1 MKKSITIIV
10 ALQWM
15 TVTLVYSQ
23 EPVSFTINQQNGLP
37 SNTVYDLLH
46 DSRGFLWVATENGIA
61 RFNGIEFTSYD
72 HKKVRSKAVSGLFE
86 DKFGRIWCHNFY
98 GEILFIE
105 NDTLRKLDSWEG
117 RYEEGF
123 PTISN
128 LGDSLLISTQRHIYS
143 YDLLKK
149 QWRLLDSKIA
159 NRPTL
164 IRYHAVH
171 DRETWVCATIGA
183 KTFIKS
189 LSADGQELVIPKRD
203 ESKSPTL
210 FKLNYWRG
218 KTRILNIVDNELY
231 ELRNDTIV
239 DVSSAYRKQLAK
251 SRSIKSLGDS
261 IFAFY
266 GNQGIELFYKNSWIA
281 LLNGKN
287 VSSVS
292 SDSEGSLWVSTLNE
306 GIFFFPNLFT
316 TIFSKTK
323 HGLFTKLAFDS
334 IHHRLFAGKYN
345 GQVDVIDSSGIV
357 KTIFTSNQ
365 KEIQSLYVD
374 QESKQL
380 LVFSDRLYFFDLTS
394 FQKKGQV
401 EIGAVKSIIKLKG
414 FFYLA
419 TSGGVYLLNPSTHL
433 TTRLPFDYRT
443 SRMAFVPTT
452 NELWIGTQKGV
463 MIYAFETNKQ
473 TWWKPDSATISPG
486 VSAMELLPDNQLI
499 IGTLTDGVYQL
510 SGHRLLNKIT
520 KMKGLPSD
528 HVTALSYHQGKIWI
542 GTDRGLCSYTLE
554 DKTLFTLDAA
564 KGLAGNEVYSITA
577 SSMGLWVSH
586 SEGLQYFKQLP
597 GKNTSKPMIHLKQV
611 TSDGKSINNFIRE
624 IRLQP
629 LSRQLTITFDVSN
642 DLKGRGTTMIR
653 YRVKGIDLDRWNEV
667 SLAAPVAN
675 FLSIPS
681 GNHTLEVVA
690 LNEDGVLSSN
700 RLLVPV
706 IAMAPFWETRWFI
719 FFAALLLLT
728 GISSILY
735 FRLKRLGE
743 INRAALVQQN
753 LSQELRIAQLTSIR
767 AQMNPHFVFNTLA
780 HIQSQVLKGMK
791 EAANQSIQD
800 FSSLLRKVLD
810 FSSKE
815 LIPLQDE
822 IEVLQKYLSIEKDRF
837 DGSLQY
843 EIAVAESVRNEM
855 VRIPSL
861 LTQPFVE
868 NALRHGLMHRSGVK
882 ELTIRF
888 DLENDCLV
896 ILIRDNGIG
905 RKASAEF
912 NKARKKD
919 HQSFALEAY
928 SRRIDLLN
936 ASRDRKIELA
946 INDHYNELG
955 AATGT
960 SVYITIPLEDEPA
973 RKK

>member
-1 MKKSITIIV
+1 MNKLITIIV

-15 TVTLVYSQ
+15 TVALVYSQ
-23 EPVSFTINQQNGLP
+23 EPVSFTIDQQNGLP

-143 YDLLKK
+143 YDLLTK

-171 DRETWVCATIGA
+171 DRETWVCATTGA
-183 KTFIKS
+183 QTFIKS
-189 LSADGQELVIPKRD
+189 LSTGGRVLEMPKRIK
-203 ESKSPTL
+203 SKSPTL
-210 FKLNYWRG
+210 FQLNYWKG

-261 IFAFY
+261 ILAFY
-266 GNQGIELFYKNSWIA
+266 GNQGIELFYKNSWIE

-287 VSSVS
+287 VSAIT
-292 SDSEGSLWVSTLNE
+292 SDREGGLWVSTLNE
-306 GIFFFPNLFT
+306 GLFFFPNLFT

-334 IHHRLFAGKYN
+334 IHHRFFGGKYN
-345 GQVDVIDSSGIV
+345 GQVAVIDSSGIV

-419 TSGGVYLLNPSTHL
+419 TSGGVYLLNPSSNL

-443 SRMAFVPTT
+443 SRMAFVPPT

-463 MIYAFETNKQ
+463 MIYSFETNKQ
-473 TWWKPDSATISPG
+473 TWWKPDSTTISPG
-486 VSAMELLPDNQLI
+486 VSAMELLPDNQLL

-528 HVTALSYHQGKIWI
+528 HVTALSYHQGKLWI
-542 GTDRGLCSYTLE
+542 GTDRGLCSYTLK
-554 DKTLFTLDAA
+554 DKTFFTLDAA
-564 KGLAGNEVYSITA
+564 KGLAGNEVYSLVA

-586 SEGLQYFKQLP
+586 SEGLQYFKRLP

-611 TSDGKSINNFIRE
+611 TSDGKSINNFTRE

-629 LSRQLTITFDVSN
+629 LSRQLTISFDVSN

-653 YRVKGIDLDRWNEV
+653 YRVKGLDLDRWNEV
-667 SLAAPVAN
+667 SLATPVAN

-681 GNHTLEVVA
+681 GNYTLEVVA

-735 FRLKRLGE
+735 FRLKRLSE

-780 HIQSQVLKGMK
+780 HIQSQVLNGMK

-868 NALRHGLMHRSGVK
+868 NALRHGLMHRTGEKKLS
-882 ELTIRF
+882 IRF

-912 NKARKKD
+912 NKARKKE

>member
-15 TVTLVYSQ
+15 TVALAYSQ
-23 EPVSFTINQQNGLP
+23 EQVSFTINQQNGLP

-306 GIFFFPNLFT
+306 GLFFFPNLFT

-334 IHHRLFAGKYN
+334 IHHRLFAGEYN
-345 GQVDVIDSSGIV
+345 GQVDVIDLSGIV

-473 TWWKPDSATISPG
+473 TWWKPDSTTISPG

-735 FRLKRLGE
+735 FRLRRLSE

>member
-1 MKKSITIIV
+1 
-10 ALQWM
+10 
-15 TVTLVYSQ
+15 
-23 EPVSFTINQQNGLP
+23 
-37 SNTVYDLLH
+37 
-46 DSRGFLWVATENGIA
+46 
-61 RFNGIEFTSYD
+61 
-72 HKKVRSKAVSGLFE
+72 
-86 DKFGRIWCHNFY
+86 
-98 GEILFIE
+98 
-105 NDTLRKLDSWEG
+105 
-117 RYEEGF
+117 
-123 PTISN
+123 
-128 LGDSLLISTQRHIYS
+128 
-143 YDLLKK
+143 
-149 QWRLLDSKIA
+149 
-159 NRPTL
+159 
-164 IRYHAVH
+164 
-171 DRETWVCATIGA
+171 
-183 KTFIKS
+183 
-189 LSADGQELVIPKRD
+189 
-203 ESKSPTL
+203 
-210 FKLNYWRG
+210 
-218 KTRILNIVDNELY
+218 
-231 ELRNDTIV
+231 
-239 DVSSAYRKQLAK
+239 
-251 SRSIKSLGDS
+251 
-261 IFAFY
+261 
-266 GNQGIELFYKNSWIA
+266 
-281 LLNGKN
+281 
-287 VSSVS
+287 
-292 SDSEGSLWVSTLNE
+292 
-306 GIFFFPNLFT
+306 
-316 TIFSKTK
+316 
-323 HGLFTKLAFDS
+323 
-334 IHHRLFAGKYN
+334 
-345 GQVDVIDSSGIV
+345 
-357 KTIFTSNQ
+357 
-365 KEIQSLYVD
+365 
-374 QESKQL
+374 
-380 LVFSDRLYFFDLTS
+380 
-394 FQKKGQV
+394 
-401 EIGAVKSIIKLKG
+401 
-414 FFYLA
+414 
-419 TSGGVYLLNPSTHL
+419 
-433 TTRLPFDYRT
+433 
-443 SRMAFVPTT
+443 
-452 NELWIGTQKGV
+452 
-463 MIYAFETNKQ
+463 
-473 TWWKPDSATISPG
+473 
-486 VSAMELLPDNQLI
+486 
-499 IGTLTDGVYQL
+499 
-510 SGHRLLNKIT
+510 
-520 KMKGLPSD
+520 
-528 HVTALSYHQGKIWI
+528 
-542 GTDRGLCSYTLE
+542 
-554 DKTLFTLDAA
+554 
-564 KGLAGNEVYSITA
+564 
-577 SSMGLWVSH
+577 
-586 SEGLQYFKQLP
+586 
-597 GKNTSKPMIHLKQV
+597 MIHLKQV
-611 TSDGKSINNFIRE
+611 TSDGKSINNFTRE

-919 HQSFALEAY
+919 HQSFAVEAY